1 MKPGTKLENASMT
14 DQAETRPAPQKK
26 GNRREELAQAA
37 LEVLGEHGS
46 RGFTHRALDRHLD
59 LPEGTTSAY
68 FRRRED
74 LVAMAIRTVFAR
86 DARQMDDIVD
96 RIEQLSGERP
106 TVEVVAQCCFDMWRF
121 VASQARGTFVLARYE
136 CFLMARRDPEL
147 MQLVENVMLARQT
160 RWEPIFARLGSAN
173 PAASARSIGLLLRS
187 LFFSEIFFPAAL
199 TAAQTPI
206 DLDFFKREV
215 ANAALAMA

>member
-1 MKPGTKLENASMT
+1 MNERAKMSVQPGNKPQPNRRDKS
-14 DQAETRPAPQKK
+14 
-26 GNRREELAQAA
+26 NRREELAQGA

-46 RGFTHRALDRHLD
+46 RGFTHRALDRHLG

-86 DARQMDDIVD
+86 DAQQMDGIVD
-96 RIEQLSGERP
+96 RIESLCGDRP
-106 TVEVVAQCCFDMWRF
+106 SVEVVAQCCFDMWQF
-121 VASQARGTFVLARYE
+121 VSAQARGTLVLARYE

-160 RWEPIFARLGSAN
+160 RWEPIFARLGSRD
-173 PAASARSIGLLLRS
+173 PAASARQIGLLLRS
-187 LFFSEIFFPAAL
+187 LFFSEIFFPSAL
-199 TAAQTPI
+199 RTTPTPI
-206 DLDFFKREV
+206 DLDFFCREV
-215 ANAALAMA
+215 KSAAFSIA

>member
-1 MKPGTKLENASMT
+1 MT
-14 DQAETRPAPQKK
+14 DLAPPPVRARATSAAK
-26 GNRREELAQAA
+26 GNRREELAQGA
-37 LEVLGEHGS
+37 LEVLGEYGS
-46 RGFTHRALDRHLD
+46 RGFTHRALDRHLG

-86 DARQMDDIVD
+86 DAQQMDQIVD
-96 RIEQLSGERP
+96 RIEAMCGETP
-106 TVEVVAQCCFDMWRF
+106 SVEVVAQCCFEMWQW
-121 VASQARGTFVLARYE
+121 VASQARDTFVLARYE

-173 PAASARSIGLLLRS
+173 PAASARQIGLLLRS
-187 LFFSEIFFPAAL
+187 LFFSEIFFPACL
-199 TAAQTPI
+199 NTAQPPVDV
-206 DLDFFKREV
+206 DLFIREIRHYI
-215 ANAALAMA
+215 

>member
-1 MKPGTKLENASMT
+1 MT
-14 DQAETRPAPQKK
+14 ELAPSPPRTRAKDPNPTERGK

-37 LEVLGEHGS
+37 LEVLGEYGS
-46 RGFTHRALDRHLD
+46 RGFTHRALDRHLG

-86 DARQMDDIVD
+86 DAQQMDQIVD
-96 RIEQLSGERP
+96 RIEALCGETP
-106 TVEVVAQCCFDMWRF
+106 SVEVVAQCCFDMWQW
-121 VASQARGTFVLARYE
+121 VAAQARGTFVLARYE

-160 RWEPIFARLGSAN
+160 RWEPIFVRLGAAN
-173 PAASARSIGLLLRS
+173 PAASARQIGLLLRS
-187 LFFSEIFFPAAL
+187 LFFSEIFFPACLNRAEP
-199 TAAQTPI
+199 QI
-206 DLDFFKREV
+206 DVDLFVREIR
-215 ANAALAMA
+215 NYI